1 MEKISTTQT
10 GSSLEEQGQI
20 SLTYAENRLFPTI

>member
-1 MEKISTTQT
+1 MEKISAAQT

>member
-1 MEKISTTQT
+1 MEKISAVQSD
-10 GSSLEEQGQI
+10 GSLEEQGQI